1 MQHGLFY
8 LSNQRS
14 GQRFKSK
21 NYLSVLSFEH
31 LTSFFLKKLRH
42 FSLREMFSR
51 SSWWKRLGNFPFRRR
66 INCWVPSPFRGRCC
80 WSSIPIYHLLGSHC
94 NLSIRSLLM
103 SLGSMARSSMISPMT
118 CPLFILIS
126 RESSRSI
133 SSTRKT
139 ETLWDNKHWVPDPK
153 IQFEQTRWK

>member
-1 MQHGLFY
+1 MQKTCFTLKQLKEAVSVQIQNGLFY
-8 LSNQRS
+8 LSNQSS

-31 LTSFFLKKLRH
+31 LVSFILKKLRH

-51 SSWWKRLGNFPFRRR
+51 SSWWKRLGHFPFRRR
-66 INCWVPSPFRGRCC
+66 IV
-80 WSSIPIYHLLGSHC
+80 
-94 NLSIRSLLM
+94 SIRSLLM

-139 ETLWDNKHWVPDPK
+139 ETLWDNKHSVPDPK
-153 IQFEQTRWK
+153 IQFEQTR